1 MVSMMIA
8 DDELMIRQGLLTLPW
23 KEYGI
28 EVIGAASNGEEAL
41 HLAKAAKP
49 QILLTDIRM
58 PGMDGLALVEAIKGE
73 VPDLKAILLTGY
85 QDFAYA
91 HSAIQL
97 GAMGYVLKPSDPD
110 EIINIVLKAKKQIEE
125 EMKARLE
132 KQQIL
137 QKVDRVMPAV
147 FNSFLQD
154 LLFGRITDRQVIAE
168 RCKEFSQTFDNYVV
182 MLIELKSDSKK
193 SNVESISK
201 VKEEICSTTSAFSK
215 SIVLDI
221 QKSTCCI
228 INELSSDEENVKDKL
243 LALAMEIRNT
253 LKSEFDIYVSIGI
266 SRCCHSAADMHVAFN
281 QAMNCLKMRFSLG
294 KGAIIH
300 IEDLKDSVQRQNLEV
315 LKMTEE
321 IFENIKTGNYR
332 MVEKTTREMLFR
344 LSKEQKAEEQI
355 IKSVCFDILVS
366 SYRILK
372 EEKTAESMDIN
383 EQQLL
388 SRLTAC
394 TDVEELEEYVIQVLM
409 GIMDSICAKVPS
421 ARNKIVLESI
431 DYIEKFYMEDISLL
445 TLSEHVHMNHIYI
458 SRLIKR
464 ETGETFLDILTNIR
478 MKKAS
483 ELLSNSDYKTYE
495 ISYKV
500 GIKDSGYFS
509 QVFKKYYGVTPSE
522 YRENLY
528 SRFRESAKRK
538 GYEDEGSRE

>member
-125 EMKARLE
+125 EMEARLE

-168 RCKEFSQTFDNYVV
+168 KCKEFSQTFDNYVV
-182 MLIELKSDSKK
+182 MLIEFKSDPKK

-201 VKEEICSTTSAFSK
+201 VKEEICSTASAFSK

-228 INELSSDEENVKDKL
+228 INELSSNEENVKDKL

>member
-1 MVSMMIA
+1 MVSMIIA

-23 KEYGI
+23 SEYGI

-41 HLAKAAKP
+41 HLAKAVKP

-58 PGMDGLALVEAIKGE
+58 PGMDGLALIEAMKRE

-110 EIINIVLKAKKQIEE
+110 EIVNIVLKAKKQIEE
-125 EMKARLE
+125 ETEARLE

-147 FNSFLQD
+147 FNFFLQD

-168 RCKEFSQTFDNYVV
+168 KCREFSQTFDNYVV
-182 MLIELKSDSKK
+182 MLIELKSDPKK

-201 VKEEICSTTSAFSK
+201 VKEEICSTASAFSK

-228 INELSSDEENVKDKL
+228 INELSSDEENVKDKM

-266 SRCCHSAADMHVAFN
+266 SRCCYSAADMHVAFN
-281 QAMNCLKMRFSLG
+281 QAMNCLKMKFSLG

-300 IEDLKDSVQRQNLEV
+300 IEDLKDSVQRQSLEV
-315 LKMTEE
+315 LKITEE

-332 MVEKTTREMLFR
+332 MVEKATREMLFR

-394 TDVEELEEYVIQVLM
+394 TDVEELEEYVIHMLM

-421 ARNKIVLESI
+421 ARNKVVLESI

-528 SRFRESAKRK
+528 SRSRESAKRK
-538 GYEDEGSRE
+538 GYEDEGSME

>member
-8 DDELMIRQGLLTLPW
+8 DDELMIRQGLMTIPW
-23 KEYGI
+23 NEYGI

-58 PGMDGLALVEAIKGE
+58 PGMDGLTLIEAMKRE

-125 EMKARLE
+125 EIEARLE

-154 LLFGRITDRQVIAE
+154 LLFGRITDRQKIAE
-168 RCKEFSQTFDNYVV
+168 KCREFNQTFDNYVV
-182 MLIELKSDSKK
+182 MLIELKSDTKK
-193 SNVESISK
+193 SNVESVNKI
-201 VKEEICSTTSAFSK
+201 KEEISSTASAFSK

-228 INELSSDEENVKDKL
+228 INDLSSDEETVKDKM

-266 SRCCHSAADMHVAFN
+266 SRRCHSAADMHVAFN
-281 QAMNCLKMRFSLG
+281 QAVNCLKMKFSLG

-300 IEDLKDSVQRQNLEV
+300 IEDLKDSLQRQNLEV
-315 LKMTEE
+315 LKMTGE
-321 IFENIKTGNYR
+321 IFENIRTGNYR

-372 EEKTAESMDIN
+372 EEKTAENMDIN

-394 TDVEELEEYVIQVLM
+394 TDVEELEEYVIHVLM
-409 GIMDSICAKVPS
+409 NIMDSMCAKVPS
-421 ARNKIVLESI
+421 ARNKVVIESI

-464 ETGETFLDILTNIR
+464 ETGETFLDILTNTR

-483 ELLSNSDYKTYE
+483 ELLANSDYKTYE
-495 ISYKV
+495 ISYRV

-522 YRENLY
+522 YRENLH
-528 SRFRESAKRK
+528 SRSRERAKRK
-538 GYEDEGSRE
+538 GYEDERSSE